1 MVNKDIPANTYS
13 DSNEQNQDPD
23 LQMTDSDALASASTN
38 DSPGETCS
46 NLSEQIDESDIQVT
60 LTDVQ
65 IGQLL
70 YDNSVASA
78 VTIDI
83 LVLF

>member
-1 MVNKDIPANTYS
+1 
-13 DSNEQNQDPD
+13 
-23 LQMTDSDALASASTN
+23 MTDSNALASVSTN
-38 DSPGETCS
+38 DSPGGTYS
-46 NLSEQIDESDIQVT
+46 NSSEQIDESDIQVT